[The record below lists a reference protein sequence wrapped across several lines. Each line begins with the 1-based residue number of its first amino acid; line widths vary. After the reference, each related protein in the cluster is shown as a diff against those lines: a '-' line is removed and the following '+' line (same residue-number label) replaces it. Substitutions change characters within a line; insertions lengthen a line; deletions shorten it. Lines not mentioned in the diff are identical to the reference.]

1 MPLEQRANVFG
12 RAACCEVNEQ
22 QEQQTEPMSP
32 SLSLWAVCSSPG
44 ASACESKTDT
54 AWLLQAWSQQ
64 GEREREGRRTGELL
78 EYYIVSIHNIYR
90 VWT

>member
-44 ASACESKTDT
+44 ASACESKT
-54 AWLLQAWSQQ
+54 ALPGCYRHGRSG
-64 GEREREGRRTGELL
+64 GERERERGETDGGVVRIL
-78 EYYIVSIHNIYR
+78 YSKH
-90 VWT
+90 T